1 MSVIDS
7 NVYVFYF
14 KIYYFERIIEFEVY
28 VKKEINIVCVFEIDI
43 FIFFEI
49 YRYMYLKFVV

>member
-14 KIYYFERIIEFEVY
+14 KIYYIERIMEFEVY

-43 FIFFEI
+43 FVFFEI
-49 YRYMYLKFVV
+49 NRYMYLKFVV

>member
-28 VKKEINIVCVFEIDI
+28 VKKEINIVCVFEID
-43 FIFFEI
+43 
-49 YRYMYLKFVV
+49 MK

>member
-1 MSVIDS
+1 MSVIES

-14 KIYYFERIIEFEVY
+14 KMYYFERIIEFEVY

-43 FIFFEI
+43 FVFFEI
-49 YRYMYLKFVV
+49 NRYMYLKFVV